1 MRWPRLVLDDAL
13 VTVGCDKPL
22 ESAMKHALGDMI
34 LWLEEDYG
42 LTRAEA
48 YMLLTH
54 VADARACQVS
64 VAAVLSRRLKSAW
77 RSSCSSASTVNCSPE
92 MCRGILFSSRS

>member
-1 MRWPRLVLDDAL
+1 M
-13 VTVGCDKPL
+13 
-22 ESAMKHALGDMI
+22 AMKHALGDMI

-42 LTRAEA
+42 LTRSEA

-64 VAAVLSRRLKSAW
+64 VAPYTMRVRMPRAYLPKV
-77 RSSCSSASTVNCSPE
+77 
-92 MCRGILFSSRS
+92 